1 MKVLQINSFFSVGG
15 PPRIMNGIYDTLKEQ
30 GHECKIAAAREDFY
44 APEDSFRICSD
55 VDVKINGVMA
65 RIFDNEGFNAKAAT
79 KKLIAQIEEYDP
91 DIIHLHNLHGYCINV
106 EILFDY
112 LKKADKKVFWTLHDC
127 WAFTGHCAY
136 FHTVKCNKWQT
147 KCENCPQKNEYPTSK
162 VLSRAESNFE
172 RKKATFTGVRDMTII
187 TPSHWLADLVKKSFL
202 KEYPVKVVH
211 NGIDTS
217 VFKPTPSDIRVRYG
231 LEDKKIVIGVAQVWA
246 DRKGLGDFL
255 KLSNMLDESYKIVLV
270 GLTDKQVSELPDNIL
285 GITRTKNATELAQWY
300 TAADVFVNPS
310 REETFGLTT
319 VEAMACGTPVVV
331 YKGTACEEIVENA
344 IAEKGLSCGAC
355 VPFCDVD
362 AIYKAITETEKTED
376 RAKLCVS
383 CAATYG
389 LKDNN
394 EYVEMYNLT
403 EISV

>member
-15 PPRIMNGIYDTLKEQ
+15 PPRIMNGIYDTLREQ

-44 APEDSFRICSD
+44 APEDSWRIGSD
-55 VDVKINGVMA
+55 FGVKINGVMA
-65 RIFDNEGFNAKAAT
+65 RVFDNEGFNAKAAT
-79 KKLIAQIEEYDP
+79 KKLIAEIEKYDP

-112 LKKADKKVFWTLHDC
+112 LKKANKKVFWTLHDC
-127 WAFTGHCAY
+127 WSFTGHCAH
-136 FHTVKCNKWQT
+136 FTIAKCDKWQT
-147 KCENCPQKNEYPTSK
+147 KCENCPQKQVYPSSK

-172 RKKATFTGVRDMTII
+172 RKKAAFTGVGDMTII
-187 TPSHWLADLVKKSFL
+187 TPSKWLADLVKKTFL
-202 KEYPVKVVH
+202 KEYPVKVIH

-217 VFKPTPSDIRVRYG
+217 IFKPTESDIRVKYG
-231 LEDKKIVIGVAQVWA
+231 LENKKIIIGVAQNWGES
-246 DRKGLGDFL
+246 KGLGDFI
-255 KLSNMLDESYKIVLV
+255 KLSEMLDDTYKIVLV
-270 GLTDKQVSELPDNIL
+270 GLTDKQVSELPDKIL

-319 VEAMACGTPVVV
+319 VEAMACGTPVIV

-344 IAEKGLSCGAC
+344 VSENELGCGVC

-362 AIYKAITETEKTED
+362 AIYKSIAKTEKTAERE
-376 RAKLCVS
+376 RACVS
-383 CAATYG
+383 CAEKYA

-394 EYVEMYNLT
+394 EYVEAYNLT
-403 EISV
+403 EIKV

>member
-30 GHECKIAAAREDFY
+30 GHDCKIAAAREAFY
-44 APEDSFRICSD
+44 APEDSWRIGNGL
-55 VDVKINGVMA
+55 DVKLNGVKA
-65 RIFDNEGFNAKAAT
+65 RIFDNEGFNAKKAT
-79 KKLIAQIEEYDP
+79 KELIKKIEEYDP

-127 WAFTGHCAY
+127 WSFTGHCAY
-136 FHTVKCNKWQT
+136 FHTVKCNKWQS
-147 KCENCPQKNEYPTSK
+147 KCENCPQKKEYPSSIA
-162 VLSRAESNFE
+162 LSQATKNFE
-172 RKKATFTGVRDMTII
+172 RKKALFTGVHDMTIV
-187 TPSHWLADLVKKSFL
+187 TPSQWLADLVKQSFL

-211 NGIDTS
+211 NGIDTD
-217 VFKPTPSDIRVRYG
+217 VFKPTESDIRQRYG
-231 LEDKKIVIGVAQVWA
+231 LEGKKIVIGVAQVWA
-246 DRKGLGDFL
+246 DRKGLGDFIQ
-255 KLSNMLDESYKIVLV
+255 LSKMLDDSYKIVLV
-270 GLTDKQVSELPDNIL
+270 GLTEKQVAELPDNMIK
-285 GITRTKNATELAQWY
+285 ITRTNSATELAQWY

-331 YKGTACEEIVENA
+331 YRNTACEEIVEHA
-344 IAEKGLSCGAC
+344 VAESRLECGFC

-362 AIYKAITETEKTED
+362 AIYQAIVTLQKTAD
-376 RAKLCVS
+376 MTNSCVS
-383 CAATYG
+383 CAAAYG

-403 EISV
+403 EIFV